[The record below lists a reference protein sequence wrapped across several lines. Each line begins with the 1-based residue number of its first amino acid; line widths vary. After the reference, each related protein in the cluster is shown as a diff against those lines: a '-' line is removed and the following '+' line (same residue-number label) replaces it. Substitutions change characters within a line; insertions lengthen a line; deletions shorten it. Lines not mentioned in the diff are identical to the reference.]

1 MWEVT
6 NEPPVALFDQEYEY
20 PEEEEREED
29 NAGTVVP
36 AAFHYWVH
44 LSLFFSRLVSEV
56 FSLLTL

>member
-1 MWEVT
+1 MCEVT
-6 NEPPVALFDQEYEY
+6 DQPPVAIIDQVDEDAV
-20 PEEEEREED
+20 EEKAD
-29 NAGTVVP
+29 YDQAGTVVP